1 MDEGWGE
8 FNAGAKGG
16 DKLVSRNGDWRV
28 EISPRASHR
37 HVTKPVSRVLY
48 RALHGSAVMTIHLV
62 RLSPSASC
70 DQPGRLVWKRDW
82 RF

>member
-8 FNAGAKGG
+8 SMRGGEGG

-62 RLSPSASC
+62 RLSPGASC